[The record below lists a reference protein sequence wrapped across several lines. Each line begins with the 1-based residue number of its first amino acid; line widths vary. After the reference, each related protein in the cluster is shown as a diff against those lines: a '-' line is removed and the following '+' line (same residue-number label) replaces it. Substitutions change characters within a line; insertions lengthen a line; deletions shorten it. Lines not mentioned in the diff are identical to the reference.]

1 MRNKKMVKKTIQNI
15 LFLAPCAVVFF
26 VFVIMPFLQG
36 IPYSFRRWD
45 GFSVDYTIVGLEN
58 YKNVLT
64 DGSIAAP
71 AVNTIK
77 FAAMEVVFSN
87 LFGLGLSSFLCKF

>member
-1 MRNKKMVKKTIQNI
+1 MRNKKMVKKTIQSI
-15 LFLAPCAVVFF
+15 FISCSVRSRVF

-45 GFSVDYTIVGLEN
+45 GFSADYTIVGLEN

-64 DGSIAAP
+64 DREHCSSGSKYNKICGNGGSIQ
-71 AVNTIK
+71 
-77 FAAMEVVFSN
+77 
-87 LFGLGLSSFLCKF
+87 